1 MWRTSHERIPA
12 RAWLIGVGALGAVVL
27 SSGCVRADSASSE
40 AGTTVPHASPGW
52 SEQKIDVGGVSI
64 AVSCE
69 GQGAKTVVLI
79 SGLGEDA
86 ATAWRASAVPGS
98 VAQAT
103 RVCTY
108 DRPGLGESAAASTP
122 RTVTNHVH
130 ELDALVKAGALPA
143 PLVVV
148 GQGYGTF
155 IARQYAHDHIRDLAG
170 LVLIDPPLEVID
182 PAPPPDATPGQLAE
196 YDTIAELDVDLGA
209 FGAGKLPT
217 PPAPTIV
224 LGVGDG
230 PSLPPGTVPG
240 GPTTVYRTAAAN
252 VGSLP
257 VHVPLAGDERRA
269 GQQQL
274 ARKSPFGSFRYI
286 KDSGSF
292 VQYWNPD
299 AVVDAVVTVVN
310 DPRSPK

>member
-1 MWRTSHERIPA
+1 MLGTS
-12 RAWLIGVGALGAVVL
+12 
-27 SSGCVRADSASSE
+27 CVRSTNASTAS
-40 AGTTVPHASPGW
+40 GTTTVHASPGW

-69 GQGAKTVVLI
+69 GQGAKTVVLV
-79 SGLGEDA
+79 SGLGEDG
-86 ATAWRASAVPGS
+86 ATAWRASPVPGA
-98 VAQAT
+98 VAPTT

-108 DRPGLGESAAASTP
+108 DRPGLGASAAASTP
-122 RTVTNHVH
+122 RNVTNHVH
-130 ELDALVKAGALPA
+130 ELDALVKAGALPS

-170 LVLIDPPLEVID
+170 LVLVDPPLEILD
-182 PAPPPDATPGQLAE
+182 PTPPTQATPGQLAE
-196 YDTIAELDVDLGA
+196 YATISELDENLGA

-224 LGVGDG
+224 LGVGDV
-230 PSLPPGTVPG
+230 PALPDLAAPG
-240 GPTTVYRTAAAN
+240 GPTTTIRGTIPVGATMAPPFTAA
-252 VGSLP
+252 
-257 VHVPLAGDERRA
+257 PLAGDERRA

-274 ARKSPFGSFRYI
+274 ARKSPFGSFRYVEGA
-286 KDSGSF
+286 GSY
-292 VQYWNPD
+292 VQYWKPE
-299 AVVDAVVTVVN
+299 AVVDAIVTVVN